1 MELTQT
7 FTVPV
12 PIETA
17 WKALNDPERIAP
29 CMPGASLES
38 VEGDSFAGNVRI
50 KLGPIG
56 LSYRGTARFVDADP
70 VTRTVVIEGSGKD
83 AKGNG
88 SASATVTARLTED
101 AGTTTVATTTD
112 LNITGKPAQFG
123 RGVMND
129 VANKIVA
136 QFAGNLATLLTS
148 EEAAPAGT
156 SSEPPLAAAA
166 TATSPAPVAARP
178 AVAAP
183 AAAELDAFA
192 LLGISPTVRRRL
204 TAALVLADVFVLGWA
219 IGRLGNRR

>member
-17 WKALNDPERIAP
+17 WKALIDPERIAP

-38 VEGDSFAGNVRI
+38 VEGDSFTGNVKI

-56 LSYRGTARFVDADP
+56 LSYRGTARFVDVDP
-70 VTRTVVIEGSGKD
+70 ARRTVVIEGSGKD

-101 AGTTTVATTTD
+101 AGSTTVATTTD

-148 EEAAPAGT
+148 EEAAPTAGVA
-156 SSEPPLAAAA
+156 EPTRAAAS
-166 TATSPAPVAARP
+166 TATSPTPAAARP
-178 AVAAP
+178 AVTAP
-183 AAAELDAFA
+183 AELDAFA
-192 LLGISPTVRRRL
+192 LLGISPTVRHRL